1 MTLSDAT
8 DPPANGLRLSILMPS
23 IDTARMQ
30 RRLCIPDLDAILPAC
45 GPVQQLCNVGCEDGV
60 GQISLNALAKYM
72 ARDGQVTITI
82 IITFLTDESFRL
94 P

>member
-1 MTLSDAT
+1 
-8 DPPANGLRLSILMPS
+8 MPS

-45 GPVQQLCNVGCEDGV
+45 GPVQQLCQVGCEDGV
-60 GQISLNALAKYM
+60 GQIALKALANYM
-72 ARDGQVTITI
+72 ARDGQVINAI
-82 IITFLTDESFRL
+82 IILALTEDSFRS